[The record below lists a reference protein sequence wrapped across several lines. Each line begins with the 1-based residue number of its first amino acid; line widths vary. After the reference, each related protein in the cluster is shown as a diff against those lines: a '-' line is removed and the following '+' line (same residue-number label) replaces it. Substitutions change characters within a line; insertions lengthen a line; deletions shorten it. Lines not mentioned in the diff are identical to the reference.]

1 MPNITIQWY
10 AGRTDQQKREIT
22 AAITEAM
29 VKIGKTT
36 PDQVQIVF
44 EARDHRRDHRGH
56 GEDRQDD
63 SGPGPDRV
71 PGRREG
77 ELGRQRQ
84 ASERLGAPTRPRRT
98 TRRRGGRRN
107 ATSRHPASRRAGD
120 VLVEREGP
128 TVLLTFNRP
137 DARNA
142 MTFEMYEALHDTCAN
157 LDADPGVRVLV
168 LKGAGDRAFASGT
181 DIRQFLD
188 FKTREDALGY
198 EARLTRVLAR
208 LAGMSKPTIA
218 MLQGDAIGGGLFI
231 ALACDLRLAAP
242 HARFGV
248 PVARTLGNFLAPL
261 SLSLLVAALGPGRAR
276 ELVLTA
282 RLLDAAEAKAIGL
295 IDRIHPAPEL
305 ESRVRELAASLA
317 ELAPLTLAAT
327 KEATR
332 RMLAAL
338 MPHALD
344 DLILSCYLS
353 RDFHEGVRAFLE
365 RRKPDW
371 QGR

>member
-1 MPNITIQWY
+1 M
-10 AGRTDQQKREIT
+10 TDDLR
-22 AAITEAM
+22 
-29 VKIGKTT
+29 
-36 PDQVQIVF
+36 
-44 EARDHRRDHRGH
+44 
-56 GEDRQDD
+56 
-63 SGPGPDRV
+63 
-71 PGRREG
+71 
-77 ELGRQRQ
+77 
-84 ASERLGAPTRPRRT
+84 
-98 TRRRGGRRN
+98 
-107 ATSRHPASRRAGD
+107 
-120 VLVEREGP
+120 VERDGP
-128 TVLLTFNRP
+128 IALLTFNRP

-142 MTFEMYEALHDTCAN
+142 MTFEMYEALHDACAE
-157 LDADPGVRVLV
+157 LDADPRTRVLV

-188 FKTREDALGY
+188 FKTAADALNY
-198 EARLTRVLAR
+198 EARLTRVLSK
-208 LAGMSKPTIA
+208 LAGMSKPTVA

-261 SLSLLVAALGPGRAR
+261 SLALLVAALGPGRAR
-276 ELVLTA
+276 ALVLTA
-282 RLLDAAEAKAIGL
+282 RLLDAAQAQAAGL
-295 IDRIHPAPEL
+295 VDQIHPAPEL
-305 ESRVRELAASLA
+305 EPRARELAASLA

-332 RMLAAL
+332 RMLAVL
-338 MPHALD
+338 TPRDLD

-365 RRKPDW
+365 KRRPDW